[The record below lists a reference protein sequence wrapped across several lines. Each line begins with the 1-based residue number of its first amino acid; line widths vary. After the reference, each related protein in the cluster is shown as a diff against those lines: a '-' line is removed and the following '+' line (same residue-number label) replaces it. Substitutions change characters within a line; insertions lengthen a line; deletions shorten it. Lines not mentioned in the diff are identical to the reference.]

1 MARQPDSRRAWAV
14 HVGMKRPHEL
24 LGTFTM
30 GMNPRK
36 KSKPNTEAP
45 SNATTSG
52 PELPPDASRANTPSS
67 IQSGSQLL
75 QDASSDQSI
84 AASASSIDATT
95 PTTSGTQT
103 PRGKKWLSGT
113 GSWRLKAPAIVKTAT
128 ESIGVTGG
136 ATGELP
142 GKEAKKPRDESPKK
156 FLTKRKSSKGDA
168 IPAAITT
175 VNVSSAGL
183 VEQPKPPK
191 PKDAE
196 EPPTP
201 KIDEPPLPPEPTK
214 AQEDAAAS
222 TWGWRSWWS
231 RPDGYTDTGKAKV
244 EAKSSVEEAST
255 TPLPGPTPSEEP
267 DAQAKGLDVGAVP
280 PKSDQKVDTEM
291 KDAPLDPVP
300 SQDAETKDNATP
312 NTKHT
317 ARAVSGSWFWS
328 WTSAQNAQA
337 NPPPV
342 EPPAPVDNTPEQA
355 PNAEATPEVAP
366 AAPAAT
372 SETAPKPEVAVP
384 AEPAASAEGT
394 QASTTPAPSSKPSA
408 WAFWYRGK
416 PGDQKNPSE
425 PGPQKHVGEVAV
437 FDTPSQ
443 SNPEAAQFNEQEQPK
458 EDADV
463 PKEPLPPPKEE
474 TVAKKSF
481 ASLRGRPKTKTPAK
495 GTLTDTP
502 SSSTAA
508 TSTKSS
514 PVITPTN
521 PDTASAAQPS
531 QKKNSKAKQET
542 VNLVLP
548 EFKNTYQMVQQPN
561 FWQQLRRYFLGNERA
576 TPHLHINPA
585 PPKIKKAIAIG
596 VHGFFPAAIL
606 QKVLGQPTGTSI
618 RFANAAAAAIKEW
631 SEARGYSPEI
641 EQIALEGEG
650 FIAERVNS
658 LWKLLLNWIDH
669 LKQADFILVACHSQG
684 VPVAMML
691 VAKLIQFG
699 CVNATRIG
707 VCAMAG
713 VNMGPFIEYKTR
725 YLGPTAAELFEFSDP
740 KSLVS
745 QMYLAALDE
754 VLRFGVRI
762 LYVGSIDD
770 QLVSLESSTFS
781 TLTHPYIYRAV
792 FVDGRIH
799 APDFVTHLVGFA
811 LKLRNLGLPDHG
823 LIRELSPALAG
834 SLYGGEGHSRV
845 YEDPAVYALAVQHT
859 LETTSLPINPTSK
872 ERPGTASSFKGI
884 NIPVIGDMGKGKGKE
899 DFFKLRVKEYEPSA
913 SSTNPN
919 PFFLP
924 WAMRGLL
931 EEEFVKKELGSEVE
945 ALLDLFEKWKPVGKQ
960 LKDVK
965 FRLEGVRSKL

>member
-1 MARQPDSRRAWAV
+1 
-14 HVGMKRPHEL
+14 MKRSHRL
-24 LGTFTM
+24 LSSFTLPA

-36 KSKPNTEAP
+36 KSKPNPEAP
-45 SNATTSG
+45 S
-52 PELPPDASRANTPSS
+52 DASTKAPAVPQDASTTDTTPSS
-67 IQSGSQLL
+67 SDILP
-75 QDASSDQSI
+75 DAPSDQSV
-84 AASASSIDATT
+84 AASTSSVGATT
-95 PTTSGTQT
+95 PTASGTQT
-103 PRGKKWLSGT
+103 LRGKRWLSGT
-113 GSWRLKAPAIVKTAT
+113 GSWRSKAPAIVQTAK
-128 ESIGVTGG
+128 ESIGVSGG

-142 GKEAKKPRDESPKK
+142 DEEAKKPRDESPKK

-168 IPAAITT
+168 IPASITQ
-175 VNVSSAGL
+175 VNVSSDGL
-183 VEQPKPPK
+183 LDEAPK
-191 PKDAE
+191 PKPQPQDVE
-196 EPPTP
+196 ETP
-201 KIDEPPLPPEPTK
+201 ASQVSEPPLPPEPPK
-214 AQEDAAAS
+214 SQVDAAAS
-222 TWGWRSWWS
+222 AWGWKSWWS
-231 RPDGYTDTGKAKV
+231 RPDGYADPAKLKS
-244 EAKSSVEEAST
+244 EAHSSVDEAST

-267 DAQAKGLDVGAVP
+267 DAQTKGLDAGTIQPDTDQVADADGKDT
-280 PKSDQKVDTEM
+280 PKEAAPRPDTESRAIASTTA
-291 KDAPLDPVP
+291 KVL
-300 SQDAETKDNATP
+300 
-312 NTKHT
+312 
-317 ARAVSGSWFWS
+317 ARAASGSWFWTWS
-328 WTSAQNAQA
+328 SAQNAQA

-342 EPPAPVDNTPEQA
+342 EPPAENNDSAKVDTEPQ
-355 PNAEATPEVAP
+355 TLP
-366 AAPAAT
+366 AAPA
-372 SETAPKPEVAVP
+372 EIEPTAPQET
-384 AEPAASAEGT
+384 SAPTAPDAPIET
-394 QASTTPAPSSKPSA
+394 PQKSTTEPSKTSA

-416 PGDQKNPSE
+416 PEDEKKPGE
-425 PGPQKHVGEVAV
+425 AGPQKHVGEVAV

-458 EDADV
+458 TDTET
-463 PKEPLPPPKEE
+463 PKEPQQPPKEE
-474 TVAKKSF
+474 PVTKKSF
-481 ASLRGRPKTKTPAK
+481 ASLRGRPKTKPSAKDTPA
-495 GTLTDTP
+495 DTP
-502 SSSTAA
+502 TSSKPATPTKASPVLEPTKPETKPDAKPETGTAA
-508 TSTKSS
+508 KQ
-514 PVITPTN
+514 
-521 PDTASAAQPS
+521 ALKQAA
-531 QKKNSKAKQET
+531 KVKQGPA
-542 VNLVLP
+542 NLLLP
-548 EFKNTYQMVQQPN
+548 EFRTTYQMVQQPN
-561 FWQQLRRYFLGNERA
+561 FWKQVRRYFLGSEPA

-585 PPKIKKAIAIG
+585 PPKIKKAVAIG
-596 VHGFFPAAIL
+596 VHGFFPAPII

-618 RFANAAAAAIKEW
+618 RFANAAAAAIKDW
-631 SEARGYSPEI
+631 TEARGYSPEI

-713 VNMGPFIEYKTR
+713 VNMGPFIEYKTK
-725 YLGPTAAELFEFSDP
+725 YFGPTAAELFEFSNP

-781 TLTHPYIYRAV
+781 TLSHPYIYRAV

-799 APDFVTHLVGFA
+799 APDFLTHLVGFA

-845 YEDPAVYALAVQHT
+845 YEDPAIYSLAVQHA
-859 LETTSLPINPTSK
+859 LETTSLPTPTATK
-872 ERPGTASSFKGI
+872 ERPNTAGSFQGI
-884 NIPVIGDMGKGKGKE
+884 NIPIIGEKLANNSKKE
-899 DFFKLRVKEYEPSA
+899 DVFKLRVNHYEPSA
-913 SSTNPN
+913 TTTNPN
-919 PFFLP
+919 PYFLP

-931 EEEFVKKELGSEVE
+931 EEEFVKKELGDEVE
-945 ALLDLFEKWKPVGKQ
+945 KLLGMFEAWKPTGKQ